1 MESILEKLKSLKP
14 VIVGRYKVKGIEL
27 FGSYVRQEQSAGSDL
42 DVLVDFRED
51 ADLIDLI
58 GLGQFLEEE
67 LHLTV
72 DVVPRRALRP
82 ELREAVLQEALPI

>member
-58 GLGQFLEEE
+58 GLG
-67 LHLTV
+67 
-72 DVVPRRALRP
+72 PRIQLVSATPYESETIGLRMSYD
-82 ELREAVLQEALPI
+82 